1 MVWKFFHLINFYK
14 TNNRQFTKLLLPINK
29 CIASSLAAH
38 WKSLQAR
45 LCKSG
50 LWAANF
56 GRANATAGNFD
67 EVAKVIAGVPGI
79 RRNSAAVSSLSSSS
93 PGCWFQRRIDDRKKK
108 KKMGNFCDDIW
119 GAISRCVVICCA
131 CKHKLRNGLFDRK
144 KTFKWITI
152 KAF

>member
-1 MVWKFFHLINFYK
+1 MNTNILCTTLGNEWGIFNYNIMVWKFFHLINFSK

-108 KKMGNFCDDIW
+108 W
-119 GAISRCVVICCA
+119 G
-131 CKHKLRNGLFDRK
+131 
-144 KTFKWITI
+144 TFAMTSEEQS
-152 KAF
+152 ADAS